1 MFATMINGE
10 TVTENAMF
18 NSLTHEFRVYTESKL
33 TPFHE
38 TFSIPE
44 SLDENWSVKESGNYI
59 SWMYDDV
66 TGLHNPGS
74 MVMLNTILAYENY
87 GLIESLY
94 SNRFDYSPDEIPAI
108 AFDLAFN
115 FTEYGPPYF
124 TENITLTDTL
134 EILMSNDN
142 WETSVSVF
150 KEWGADL
157 ATYAEP
163 FFNKVSI
170 QDFLYEPLENQ
181 WKNIEINLSEFETS
195 DKTMFRFDY
204 ISGSGGLIYLDNFQV
219 YDKADVSVE
228 ENIQA
233 EFSVYPNPATANQYV
248 VVKFVNA
255 SAGDISISLFN
266 SSGQKAAD
274 LYTGTCAPGE
284 NAFSL
289 SVPNLAV
296 GMYIVKATISGREII
311 GKLVIK

>member
-108 AFDLAFN
+108 AFDLASVCGCEICQCFSRR
-115 FTEYGPPYF
+115 YF
-124 TENITLTDTL
+124 D
-134 EILMSNDN
+134 
-142 WETSVSVF
+142 
-150 KEWGADL
+150 
-157 ATYAEP
+157 
-163 FFNKVSI
+163 
-170 QDFLYEPLENQ
+170 Q
-181 WKNIEINLSEFETS
+181 
-195 DKTMFRFDY
+195 
-204 ISGSGGLIYLDNFQV
+204 
-219 YDKADVSVE
+219 
-228 ENIQA
+228 
-233 EFSVYPNPATANQYV
+233 
-248 VVKFVNA
+248 FV
-255 SAGDISISLFN
+255 
-266 SSGQKAAD
+266 
-274 LYTGTCAPGE
+274 
-284 NAFSL
+284 
-289 SVPNLAV
+289 
-296 GMYIVKATISGREII
+296 
-311 GKLVIK
+311 